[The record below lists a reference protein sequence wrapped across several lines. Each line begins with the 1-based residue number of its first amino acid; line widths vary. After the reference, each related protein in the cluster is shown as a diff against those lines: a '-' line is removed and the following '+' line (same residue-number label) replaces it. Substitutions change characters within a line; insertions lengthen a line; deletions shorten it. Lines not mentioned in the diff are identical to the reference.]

1 MNNENFTA
9 LMECFKLIP
18 TENKRLEVIN
28 KIEQMIS
35 NLTDA
40 CLKIGRVPNLSL
52 NKEMLNISRNDL
64 SEDEMLCALFSY
76 LNTLQEINAQVINV
90 VCEYLEKKGETENE

>member
-18 TENKRLEVIN
+18 IENKRVEVIN
-28 KIEQMIS
+28 KIEKMIS

-40 CLKIGRVPNLSL
+40 CLKVGRVPNLSL
-52 NKEMLNISRNDL
+52 NKEMLNNNKNDI
-64 SEDEMLCALFSY
+64 SEDEMLCALFAY
-76 LNTLQEINAQVINV
+76 LNSLEEINAQVINV
-90 VCEYLEKKGETENE
+90 VCEYLEKNGGISNE

>member
-18 TENKRLEVIN
+18 TENKRVEVIN

-40 CLKIGRVPNLSL
+40 CLKIGRVPSLSL

-90 VCEYLEKKGETENE
+90 VCE

>member
-28 KIEQMIS
+28 KIEKMIS
-35 NLTDA
+35 NLSDV
-40 CLKIGRVPNLSL
+40 CLKVGRIPNLSL
-52 NKEMLNISRNDL
+52 NREMLNTNRSDL
-64 SEDEMLCALFSY
+64 SDDEMLCTIFAY
-76 LNTLQEINAQVINV
+76 LNTLEEINAQVINV
-90 VCEYLEKKGETENE
+90 VCECLEKNGGTINE

>member
-1 MNNENFTA
+1 MSNENFTA

-18 TENKRLEVIN
+18 VENKRVEVIN
-28 KIEQMIS
+28 KLEQIIA

-40 CLKIGRVPNLSL
+40 CLKMGRVPELNL
-52 NKEMLNISRNDL
+52 NKEMLNINRLDL
-64 SEDEMLCALFSY
+64 SEDDVLCALFAY

-90 VCEYLEKKGETENE
+90 VCEYLEKNGGINNE